1 MKINL
6 SILAALP
13 LLMAGCALHT
23 PIDANTP
30 ELANARFDYQNG
42 RNIYATYCSA
52 CHDNGTNGALTP
64 SATVIWGEP
73 SALWRKILNKHV
85 DLKYLDNPKIIVGP
99 GYSEKNVA
107 DAIYYMVTQPGNRGG
122 AW

>member
-1 MKINL
+1 MKIKSSL
-6 SILAALP
+6 LAMP
-13 LLMAGCALHT
+13 LLALVGCALEA
-23 PIDANTP
+23 PVDANTP
-30 ELANARFDYQNG
+30 QLAHARFDYGNG
-42 RNIYATYCSA
+42 RKTYATYCSG

-64 SATVIWGEP
+64 SATVVWGEP

-85 DLKYLDNPKIIVGP
+85 DLKYLENPKTIVGP

-107 DAIYYMVTQPGNRGG
+107 DAIFYMITQPGNRGG